1 MENSVIKY
9 LVGEMTEQERAAIEQ
24 TMTRDSAEYALAVAG
39 KQILTLVGYAHTDE
53 KDDEEGKA
61 QYTRFL
67 ENINE

>member
-9 LVGEMTEQERAAIEQ
+9 LAGEMTEQERAAIEQ

-53 KDDEEGKA
+53 KDEE
-61 QYTRFL
+61 
-67 ENINE
+67 

>member
-9 LVGEMTEQERAAIEQ
+9 LTGEMTELERAAIEQ

-39 KQILTLVGYAHTDE
+39 KQILTLADYARSDD
-53 KDDEEGKA
+53 KDEETGKA

>member
-24 TMTRDSAEYALAVAG
+24 TMTRDSAEYALAVAD

-53 KDDEEGKA
+53 KDEEEGEA